1 MNAIDVSGFLMR
13 GTTDLNTIPKSHIDL
28 LERPIVV
35 SMATVM
41 PNGQPQVTP
50 VWADTIDGM
59 VRINTV
65 AGRQKHQ
72 NMELRK
78 QVTFLVI
85 DPDDPMR
92 WMEVRGTIASMS
104 EEDGVAVIDKLAKD
118 YLDVEPYP
126 WHNAEDTRVTCL
138 ISPTRV
144 VVGGD

>member
-1 MNAIDVSGFLMR
+1 MDAISVAVFWMKR
-13 GTTDLNTIPKSHIDL
+13 TTNVNKIPKSHIDL

-65 AGRQKHQ
+65 EGRQKHQ
-72 NMELRK
+72 NMAIRK

-85 DPDDPMR
+85 DPNDPMR

-104 EEDGVAVIDKLAKD
+104 EKDGIAVIDKLAKD

-138 ISPTRV
+138 IAPTHV